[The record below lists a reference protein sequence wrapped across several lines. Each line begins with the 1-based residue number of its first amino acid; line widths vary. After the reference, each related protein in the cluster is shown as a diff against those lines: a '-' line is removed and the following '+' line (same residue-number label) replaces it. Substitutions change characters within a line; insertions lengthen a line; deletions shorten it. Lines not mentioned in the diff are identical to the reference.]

1 MSGFVVVRHQ
11 PNVPL
16 AALERGLG
24 GVPWRYLDAWT
35 EPEWPDASD
44 IAGLIVLGGKM
55 SALEDDEYPFLKQV
69 RELMTSAIENNV
81 PVLGS
86 CLGSQLLAQVIGGR
100 VYRMAKPEVGF
111 VELSL
116 TPEGSN
122 DPLLSPV
129 GKLERALV
137 WHEDSYELPDE
148 AELLASSEMAHNQ
161 AFRVGSAY
169 GIQFHVEATE
179 REIVEWADETD
190 PVELRD
196 WWGTDKE
203 AVLAEGDRLLPAQ
216 AQAAAAL
223 ARAFVR
229 LISP

>member
-1 MSGFVVVRHQ
+1 VSGFVVVRHQ
-11 PNVPL
+11 ANVPL
-16 AALERGLG
+16 AALEPGLG

-35 EPEWPDASD
+35 DPEWPDASD
-44 IAGLIVLGGKM
+44 IAGLVVLGGKM

-69 RELMTSAIENNV
+69 RELMTSALGRDV

-86 CLGSQLLAQVIGGR
+86 CLGSQLLAQIVGGR
-100 VYRMAKPEVGF
+100 VYRMPEPEVGF

-116 TPEGSN
+116 TPAGSD
-122 DPLLSPV
+122 DPLVSPV
-129 GKLERALV
+129 GDLDRVLV
-137 WHEDSYELPDE
+137 WHEDSYELP
-148 AELLASSEMAHNQ
+148 ASPELRASSEMARNQ

-196 WWGTDKE
+196 WWGTDKD
-203 AVLAEGDRLLPAQ
+203 ALLAEADRFLGAQ
-216 AQAAAAL
+216 AQAAAAV
-223 ARAFVR
+223 ARAFVG

>member
-16 AALERGLG
+16 AALEPGLG
-24 GVPWRYLDAWT
+24 GVPWRYLDAWAD
-35 EPEWPDASD
+35 PEWPDASD

-69 RELMTSAIENNV
+69 RDLMTSAIERDI

-86 CLGSQLLAQVIGGR
+86 CLGSQLLAQVVGGT
-100 VYRMAKPEVGF
+100 VYRMPKPEVGF
-111 VELSL
+111 VELLL
-116 TPEGSN
+116 TPAGSD
-122 DPLLSPV
+122 DPLVSSV
-129 GKLERALV
+129 GDLDRVLV
-137 WHEDSYELPDE
+137 WHEDSYELPAE
-148 AELLASSEMAHNQ
+148 AELLASSDMAPNQ
-161 AFRVGSAY
+161 AFRFGSAY
-169 GIQFHVEATE
+169 GIQFHIEATE

-196 WWGTDKE
+196 WWGVEKE
-203 AVLAEGDRLLPAQ
+203 AVLADADRFLGAQ
-216 AQAAAAL
+216 AQAAAAV
-223 ARAFVR
+223 ARAFVG

>member
-35 EPEWPDASD
+35 DPQWPDASD

-69 RELMTSAIENNV
+69 RELMTSAIENEV

-86 CLGSQLLAQVIGGR
+86 CLGSQLLAQVVGGR
-100 VYRMAKPEVGF
+100 VYRMPKPEVGF

-122 DPLLSPV
+122 DPLVAPV
-129 GKLERALV
+129 GELDRVLV

-148 AELLASSEMAHNQ
+148 VELLASSEMARNQ

-190 PVELRD
+190 PGELRD

-203 AVLAEGDRLLPAQ
+203 AVLAEGDRFLPAQ
-216 AQAAAAL
+216 AQAAAAV
-223 ARAFVR
+223 ARAFVG

>member
-35 EPEWPDASD
+35 DPEWPDASD

-69 RELMTSAIENNV
+69 RELMTSAIEKDI

-86 CLGSQLLAQVIGGR
+86 CLGSQLLAQVVGGS
-100 VYRMAKPEVGF
+100 VYRMTKPEVGF

-116 TPEGSN
+116 TSEGAA
-122 DPLLSPV
+122 DPLVSPV
-129 GKLERALV
+129 GDLDRVLV
-137 WHEDSYELPDE
+137 WHEDSYELPAE
-148 AELLASSEMAHNQ
+148 AELLASSEMARNQ
-161 AFRVGSAY
+161 AFRFGSAY

-179 REIVEWADETD
+179 REIVEWAGETD

-196 WWGTDKE
+196 WWGTDKDGL
-203 AVLAEGDRLLPAQ
+203 LAEGDLFLGAQ
-216 AQAAAAL
+216 ARAAAAV
-223 ARAFVR
+223 ARAFVG